1 MTPPAPPLRRPATW
15 PMMKPFRP
23 GCGPTPR
30 SALGPAVA
38 VALSFGVGACSDPE
52 PTWSG
57 EVASLV
63 YTHCAACHHPEGI
76 GPMSLRA
83 YEDVAR
89 ISDQIAEEV
98 GARRMP
104 PWLPAG
110 DGAHFQGDRRLSDRE
125 IRQLQ
130 RWIAAGMPRG
140 DMTREPAPPTRASGW
155 VLGEPDL
162 VITMETPFRL
172 PATHHHDI
180 YRNFVLPIPIEGA
193 GRWVRAVEFLPGN
206 PRVVHHATMQVDPTR
221 SSRLIAEA
229 DPEPGYDDRVFHSA
243 ARPPGGFFLAW
254 TPGLVPA
261 PYPDGMAWRAEP
273 GMDFV
278 VQLHMFPTG
287 QVEEVTFQVGL
298 HFTDD
303 EPDIHPLI
311 LRLGGQTIDIPPGE
325 ANYRVEDE
333 FLTPVDLRVLGVY
346 PHAHFIGRSV
356 EAWADA
362 PDGRRIPLMS
372 IPDWDFHWQ
381 DAYYYQEPVA
391 IPAGSRLKMLWR
403 FDNSAS
409 NPRNPNR
416 PPERVVWGLNSV
428 DEMAEFWLQVVT
440 ADAASNETLQRAA
453 RNADAAKQIE
463 GWEFL
468 VGLNPDDADAQ
479 RGLAT
484 VAMARG
490 DLDEACR
497 RFQRALEAE
506 PRMALAHH
514 GLGNVLEERGDP
526 VGALAAYR
534 AALDA
539 LPGNPPVLA
548 DLGRLL
554 ASRGDVGEA
563 RRVLERAVALDPHAA
578 AAQNNL
584 GSLLRDL
591 GEIEQAI
598 PHFEIATLRAPNSAE
613 AHLNLALARLTVGQ
627 RAAGVEALNRGLAL
641 DPENLSAALS
651 AAWILATHP
660 DEAARDGALAADL
673 ALQIRALTGPD
684 LVVSDVAA
692 AAFAAMGRFPEA
704 IQLATE
710 ALQAG
715 QDQAIEGA
723 RLDALRRRLSGYVAG
738 QPWVNREGT

>member
-1 MTPPAPPLRRPATW
+1 MA
-15 PMMKPFRP
+15 
-23 GCGPTPR
+23 
-30 SALGPAVA
+30 
-38 VALSFGVGACSDPE
+38 PE

-63 YTHCAACHHPEGI
+63 HTHCAACHHPEGI
-76 GPMSLRA
+76 GPMSLLS
-83 YEDVAR
+83 YEDVVR
-89 ISDQIAEEV
+89 IADQISEEV

-104 PWLPAG
+104 PWLPA
-110 DGAHFQGDRRLSDRE
+110 ANNPHFQGDRRLSDRDL
-125 IRQLQ
+125 RLLQ
-130 RWIAAGMPRG
+130 RWIAAGTPRG
-140 DMTREPAPPTRASGW
+140 DETREPAPPTRAAGW

-162 VITMETPFRL
+162 ILAMETPFRL
-172 PATHHHDI
+172 PAAHHHDI
-180 YRNFVLPIPIEGA
+180 YRNFVLPIPLEDD

-254 TPGLVPA
+254 TPGLVPT

-287 QVEEVTFQVGL
+287 RIEEVTFQVGL
-298 HFTDD
+298 YFTD
-303 EPDIHPLI
+303 EAPETHPLI

-325 ANYRVEDE
+325 SDYVVVDA
-333 FLTPVDLRVLGVY
+333 FQTPVDLRVLGVY
-346 PHAHFIGRSV
+346 PHAHFIGRAV

-381 DAYYYQEPVA
+381 DAYFYREPVG
-391 IPAGSRLKMLWR
+391 IPAGSHLRMRWH
-403 FDNSAS
+403 FDNSAA
-409 NPRNPNR
+409 NPRNPHR
-416 PPERVVWGLNSV
+416 PPQRVVWGLNSV

-440 ADAASNETLQRAA
+440 DDPSAMETLQRAA
-453 RNADAAKQIE
+453 RNSDAAKQIE

-468 VGLNPDDADAQ
+468 VALNPQDADAQ

-484 VAMARG
+484 VAMGRG
-490 DLDEACR
+490 DLEEAYR
-497 RFQRALEAE
+497 RFQLALAAE
-506 PRMALAHH
+506 PRMPLVYH
-514 GLGNVLEERGDP
+514 GLGNLLEEMGRP
-526 VGALAAYR
+526 TEALAAYR
-534 AALDA
+534 TALEV

-554 ASRGDVGEA
+554 AALGNLAEA
-563 RRVLERAVALDPHAA
+563 RRVLQRAVALDPHAPSS
-578 AAQNNL
+578 QNNL
-584 GSLLRDL
+584 GSVLRDL
-591 GEIEQAI
+591 GEVEEAI
-598 PHFEIATLRAPNSAE
+598 PHFRAATLRAPNAAE
-613 AHLNLALARLTVGQ
+613 AHLNLALALLTLG
-627 RAAGVEALNRGLAL
+627 RRDEGVTALDRGLAL

-660 DEAARDGALAADL
+660 DPEGRAGSVAADL
-673 ALQIRALTGPD
+673 ALQIRELTGPD
-684 LVVSDVAA
+684 PVVSDVAA

-710 ALQAG
+710 AVQAG
-715 QDQAIEGA
+715 QDQAMAPA
-723 RLDALRRRLSGYVAG
+723 RLEELRRRLSSYLTG
-738 QPWVNREGT
+738 QPWINR